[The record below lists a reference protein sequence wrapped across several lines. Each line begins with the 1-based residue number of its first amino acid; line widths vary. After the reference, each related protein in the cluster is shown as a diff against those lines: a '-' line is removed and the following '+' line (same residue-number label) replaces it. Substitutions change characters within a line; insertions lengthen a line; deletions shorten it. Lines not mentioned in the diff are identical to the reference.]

1 MTLKEIFYNNELFVR
16 RSIQQQNQTMQQQ
29 HQLSPSGLGATPSLA
44 GVMQFAHFGLKLAL
58 NQTRN
63 QDDQET
69 GMDPVYFLKLQVLND
84 KIEDHNQIHNLMSQA
99 GGECEGNIVNVFLEE
114 KENQEDENDNSSV
127 QLRFTGGEEE
137 GDRENKNDLTK
148 ELKSKK
154 KRTRTSKTSEE
165 VESQRTI
172 YIAVVKGTQLLQCL
186 ESQKRQI
193 ILGETGNRQ
202 IGNMTTAMTSSSSI
216 TSVANPLII
225 SGNLIELEGGGG
237 GLQEETAE
245 NKPCLADVEVELL
258 GLMP

>member
-1 MTLKEIFYNNELFVR
+1 MIYYMSR
-16 RSIQQQNQTMQQQ
+16 RSIQQQKQMMQQQ

-69 GMDPVYFLKLQVLND
+69 GMDPVYFLKLPVLND
-84 KIEDHNQIHNLMSQA
+84 KIEDHNQIHNIMSQV
-99 GGECEGNIVNVFLEE
+99 GGGCEGNIRAVLNVFLEE

-154 KRTRTSKTSEE
+154 KRTRTRTSKTSEE
-165 VESQRTI
+165 VESQRTT

-193 ILGETGNRQ
+193 ILRETGNKQ
-202 IGNMTTAMTSSSSI
+202 IENMTTTMTSSSSI

-225 SGNLIELEGGGG
+225 SGNLTEL
-237 GLQEETAE
+237 
-245 NKPCLADVEVELL
+245 D
-258 GLMP
+258 